1 MKTLLIVLIFFFSG
15 ALAQAQL
22 TPEAF
27 LKKAP
32 SLPKDSCNISRSA
45 KDSFVQEVSTLIE
58 ETDHEITRLNQEVE
72 NAGSS
77 NEERA
82 RETAL
87 KQMSQQYGM
96 SEEDI
101 AKMKNAKNL
110 SAADK
115 QAMAN
120 NMMMKQANM
129 TMDEAKNLSKLDD
142 AGKKAYAEAYATEKM
157 AEAQANPNPQP
168 VNTAGKNMQAL
179 IAEQQALTAKIS
191 ASNQKIG
198 NLYATIE
205 NDPSGKEMLRKID
218 EWHSKLMSMTGI
230 DYGQGKQMDSLSALI
245 MNEQVKYCNKFTP
258 KYRAALR
265 QHKSIV
271 KASIPDYRQLGAVT
285 NEMIKLQYGLVVAPE
300 SAEVSG
306 LQAVN
311 GYLVK
316 LRDAFKFNLC
326 FPEEN

>member
-1 MKTLLIVLIFFFSG
+1 MKKLFFVIIILLCGRLAG
-15 ALAQAQL
+15 AQT

-27 LKKAP
+27 LRKAP

-45 KDSFVQEVSTLIE
+45 KDSFVQEVSNLIE

-72 NAGSS
+72 NAGNS

-142 AGKKAYAEAYATEKM
+142 AGKKAYAEALATEKM
-157 AEAQANPNPQP
+157 AEVKANPNPQP
-168 VNTAGKNMQAL
+168 VNSTGKNMQAL
-179 IAEQQALTAKIS
+179 IAEQQTLTAKIS

-198 NLYATIE
+198 NLYAAIE
-205 NDPSGKEMLRKID
+205 NDPSGKEMLSKID

-265 QHKSIV
+265 QHQAIV
-271 KASIPDYRQLGAVT
+271 RASIPDYRQLGAVT
-285 NEMIKLQYGLVVAPE
+285 NEMIKLQYGLVVSPE

-311 GYLVK
+311 GYFVK
-316 LRDAFKFNLC
+316 FRDAFKFNLY
-326 FPEEN
+326 FAEEN